1 MKKYLLEYP
10 TILERLKEVSP
21 EDNGEEWFNNTCMFI
36 ESIIQT
42 EVDIALAKAKTS
54 ESVEH
59 KGCIKSLDETIELMN
74 SADYKERFLAEYLQ
88 LNFRYTK
95 LRDMINDY
103 HAGILDFI
111 PTCPMELLENQR
123 AYMFSYIKCLQER
136 AKLEKIELPSI
147 IRY

>member
-36 ESIIQT
+36 DSIIQT

-59 KGCIKSLDETIELMN
+59 KGCIK
-74 SADYKERFLAEYLQ
+74 
-88 LNFRYTK
+88 RYSDTPK
-95 LRDMINDY
+95 GGLTLKD
-103 HAGILDFI
+103 IL
-111 PTCPMELLENQR
+111 EKSLENEEPVGI
-123 AYMFSYIKCLQER
+123 SVVVINHD
-136 AKLEKIELPSI
+136 
-147 IRY
+147 